1 MLMSN
6 FNDFFEKLGSDS
18 NLMDAYKKDPEGV
31 MKANG
36 LSDEEVKIVLSGDSK
51 KLKSLS
57 GDQVE
62 TRSFIL
68 VNSHNN
74 KK

>member
-1 MLMSN
+1 MSKLN
-6 FNDFFEKLGSDS
+6 EFFEKLGSDS
-18 NLMDAYKKDPEGV
+18 DLMDAYKKDPEGV

-36 LSDEEVKIVLSGDSK
+36 LTDEEIATVMSGDTN

-57 GDQVE
+57 GDQAQ
-62 TRSFIL
+62 TRSYIL

>member
-1 MLMSN
+1 MSKLN
-6 FNDFFEKLGSDS
+6 EFFEKLGSDS
-18 NLMDAYKKDPEGV
+18 DLMDAYKKDPEDV

-36 LSDEEVKIVLSGDSK
+36 LTDEEIKTVMSGDTK

-57 GDQVE
+57 GDQVQ
-62 TRSFIL
+62 TRSYIL

>member
-1 MLMSN
+1 MSN

-18 NLMDAYKKDPEGV
+18 DLMDAYKKDPEGV

-36 LSDEEVKIVLSGDSK
+36 LTDEEVKAVISGDDKKLKALSGDS
-51 KLKSLS
+51 SEVR
-57 GDQVE
+57 G
-62 TRSFIL
+62 FIL

>member
-1 MLMSN
+1 MSN

-18 NLMDAYKKDPEGV
+18 DLMDAYKKDPEGV
-31 MKANG
+31 MKSNG
-36 LSDEEVKIVLSGDSK
+36 LTDEEIKTVMSGDVSK
-51 KLKSLS
+51 VKSLS
-57 GDQVE
+57 GDKAQ